1 MALGPPLLG
10 LLVHFAELGELGN
23 VRKIMEFG
31 SQDIICPGPHARLLN
46 RLLAAFER
54 PQFDAEELTKIGNGG
69 AAREFYERLGWQYD
83 CLDTDG
89 KHGALVLDLNFDP
102 APAELMGAYDLVT
115 NIGTAEHLINQ
126 LNAFR
131 VFHDLTKPGG
141 VMLHLAPHTAMDH
154 GFYTYQP
161 NFFYALARYNSYEML
176 GLWLNP
182 NTNLS
187 SLIPW
192 QHSLLNFLKLSVAD
206 ATVLIVAMR
215 KRFAAEFKVPFQQI
229 YESNQAPEV
238 AARYEFIVD
247 GNALSGQRIAYL
259 SRGDL
264 IKPSS

>member
-1 MALGPPLLG
+1 MALGPPILG
-10 LLVHFAELGELGN
+10 LLVHFAELRKLSN
-23 VRKIMEFG
+23 VRRIMEFG
-31 SQDIICPGPHARLLN
+31 SQIVLCPGAHARLLN
-46 RLLAAFER
+46 RLLAAFEK
-54 PQFDAEELTKIGNGG
+54 PQFNTEELTKIGNGG

-83 CLDTDG
+83 CVDTDG

-115 NIGTAEHLINQ
+115 NIGTTEHLINQ

-141 VMLHLAPHTAMDH
+141 VMLHLAPHSATDH

-161 NFFYALARYNSYEML
+161 NFFYALARYKGYEML
-176 GLWLNP
+176 GLWFNP

-192 QHSLLNFLKLSVAD
+192 EHGLLNHLRLSVAD
-206 ATVLIVAMR
+206 ATVLVVAMR

-229 YESNQAPEV
+229 YEDDQTPAA

-247 GNALSGQRIAYL
+247 GDALSGQRIAYF

-264 IKPSS
+264 REPT